1 MPGASCADAVAGQ
14 VATQQKQGA
23 FQFEDVDCQA
33 SKLANKTTGLATGD
47 SQHAAPAVE
56 DMLLL
61 DSIQSPLPAIRETG
75 EIMAKLVL
83 MYVLLEVAAGLMK
96 GQSPVQHLL
105 LAGVHLKLVFQAM
118 LAPLSMMCSGFA
130 LALVQYSLLL
140 KKQQQRAPGSQPT
153 AAAGAAQPAGR
164 KGKAE

>member
-1 MPGASCADAVAGQ
+1 MPVSCGATADCCADE
-14 VATQQKQGA
+14 QQKPGV
-23 FQFEDVDCQA
+23 FEFEDVDCQA
-33 SKLANKTTGLATGD
+33 NKINRTASERQSAD
-47 SQHAAPAVE
+47 ASVVE
-56 DMLLL
+56 DLLL
-61 DSIQSPLPAIRETG
+61 DSVQSPLPAIKETG

-83 MYVLLEVAAGLMK
+83 MYVVLKVAAGLVK

-140 KKQQQRAPGSQPT
+140 KKQQRASSSPPS
-153 AAAGAAQPAGR
+153 AAGPATGI
-164 KGKAE
+164 KSKAE